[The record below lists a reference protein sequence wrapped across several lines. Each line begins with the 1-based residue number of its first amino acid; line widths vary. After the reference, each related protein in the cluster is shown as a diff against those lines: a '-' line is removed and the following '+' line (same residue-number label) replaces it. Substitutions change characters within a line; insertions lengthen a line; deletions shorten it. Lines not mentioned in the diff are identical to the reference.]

1 MTIPAN
7 PTMVQRCEEIP
18 ALLAFGRPENPE
30 TNEIEW
36 QSFLH
41 KRHDLY
47 TKFPYDS
54 DDEDEYDDAKTQKRQ
69 SYSNSDTKTEKNSF

>member
-7 PTMVQRCEEIP
+7 STMVQRCEEIH
-18 ALLAFGRPENPE
+18 ALLAFEKPENPE

-41 KRHDLY
+41 KRHELY
-47 TKFPYDS
+47 TKFSYDS
-54 DDEDEYDDAKTQKRQ
+54 DDEDEDEDDDAKTQKR
-69 SYSNSDTKTEKNSF
+69 